1 MPEQSSSR
9 ALGRATAWIE
19 LGCFLRT
26 ILDYG
31 FEDFKEEFC
40 DMYIPLCGFS
50 VRLSKGFCLK
60 DKLVPSFSGFKKLVH
75 GRIFVLCNWSDETS
89 TSDF

>member
-1 MPEQSSSR
+1 MPEQSMSR

-40 DMYIPLCGFS
+40 DMYIPLCALS
-50 VRLSKGFCLK
+50 VFLSKGFCLK
-60 DKLVPSFSGFKKLVH
+60 DTVVPAFSGFKNLVH
-75 GRIFVLCNWSDETS
+75 GRIFVLCD
-89 TSDF
+89 